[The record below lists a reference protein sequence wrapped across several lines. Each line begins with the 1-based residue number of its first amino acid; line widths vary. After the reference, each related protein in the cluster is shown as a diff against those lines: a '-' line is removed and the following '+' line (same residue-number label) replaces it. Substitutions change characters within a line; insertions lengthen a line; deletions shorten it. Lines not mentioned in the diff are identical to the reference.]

1 VEYIRRLKM
10 NARAPELTRQMCLD
24 LIEYGT
30 VDKNNK
36 DNRSRPREIHVYYK
50 LIDKKLT
57 NKSNALI

>member
-1 VEYIRRLKM
+1 M
-10 NARAPELTRQMCLD
+10 NARAPELTRQMCLY